1 MKYADIAMY
10 EAKKLGRNQYHFYT
24 EKLNETVQKAILLD
38 RNMRLALK
46 NNEYQLYYQPK
57 VDIKSSKI
65 TSVEALIRWVSPKE
79 GIINPSTFIPLAEEN
94 NFIQELGEWIIN
106 DVLKQ
111 YVLWRENGI
120 DIAISINICAKQ
132 LVISDFANNMISNLK
147 MLRIPASKI
156 DLEITEYIFMQD
168 SRVTKVNLNKLHD
181 YGISIS
187 MDDFGTGY
195 SSLSYLKKFPINYLK
210 IDKSFIDDFNTKEGS
225 VFVETIVKLGQTLNI
240 KIIAEGIEKI
250 EQLEYLDQIKCD
262 EYQGFYCSKPLS
274 AKDLEE
280 FYLNREK

>member
-1 MKYADIAMY
+1 
-10 EAKKLGRNQYHFYT
+10 
-24 EKLNETVQKAILLD
+24 
-38 RNMRLALK
+38 
-46 NNEYQLYYQPK
+46 
-57 VDIKSSKI
+57 
-65 TSVEALIRWVSPKE
+65 
-79 GIINPSTFIPLAEEN
+79 
-94 NFIQELGEWIIN
+94 
-106 DVLKQ
+106 
-111 YVLWRENGI
+111 
-120 DIAISINICAKQ
+120 
-132 LVISDFANNMISNLK
+132 
-147 MLRIPASKI
+147 
-156 DLEITEYIFMQD
+156 MQD

>member
-1 MKYADIAMY
+1 
-10 EAKKLGRNQYHFYT
+10 
-24 EKLNETVQKAILLD
+24 
-38 RNMRLALK
+38 
-46 NNEYQLYYQPK
+46 
-57 VDIKSSKI
+57 
-65 TSVEALIRWVSPKE
+65 
-79 GIINPSTFIPLAEEN
+79 
-94 NFIQELGEWIIN
+94 
-106 DVLKQ
+106 
-111 YVLWRENGI
+111 
-120 DIAISINICAKQ
+120 
-132 LVISDFANNMISNLK
+132 
-147 MLRIPASKI
+147 
-156 DLEITEYIFMQD
+156 
-168 SRVTKVNLNKLHD
+168 
-181 YGISIS
+181 